1 MMRYALFVAAMFG
14 AALCAEDI
22 DFKPIQCSPTGGNI
36 QPSSMWIQW
45 ETPEVA
51 PRQLEVYL
59 FHTMWPVA
67 PTIDETCPKWRELLF
82 AEKFDAEGFRKANG
96 PEVTRFRIDVKDSHL
111 PLGVIGHEEEPR
123 IRNVMVLFLD
133 AKGTR
138 SLPKELK
145 ASLEEPEFTRA
156 DCYYLPNQVPYFSQT
171 RLFDKKPSKLK
182 WKLPQLGAAYEIEK
196 VLFVGAENMISSYH
210 ASRVKDGISGWLA
223 GNDDYSKPMVQE
235 LAKDATSCW
244 VKDLNFKSCVVIAVT
259 KNGLMF
265 GCKLESWDNNSLE
278 AQASADDQK
287 ALPAIELKPAA
298 KPEDG
303 K

>member
-1 MMRYALFVAAMFG
+1 M
-14 AALCAEDI
+14 
-22 DFKPIQCSPTGGNI
+22 
-36 QPSSMWIQW
+36 
-45 ETPEVA
+45 
-51 PRQLEVYL
+51 
-59 FHTMWPVA
+59 
-67 PTIDETCPKWRELLF
+67 
-82 AEKFDAEGFRKANG
+82 
-96 PEVTRFRIDVKDSHL
+96 
-111 PLGVIGHEEEPR
+111 
-123 IRNVMVLFLD
+123 
-133 AKGTR
+133 
-138 SLPKELK
+138 
-145 ASLEEPEFTRA
+145 
-156 DCYYLPNQVPYFSQT
+156 PYFSQT

-223 GNDDYSKPMVQE
+223 GNDDYSKPMVQDWPKMPQAAGSRPGTQE
-235 LAKDATSCW
+235 SCC
-244 VKDLNFKSCVVIAVT
+244 DRGDQES
-259 KNGLMF
+259 GLMF